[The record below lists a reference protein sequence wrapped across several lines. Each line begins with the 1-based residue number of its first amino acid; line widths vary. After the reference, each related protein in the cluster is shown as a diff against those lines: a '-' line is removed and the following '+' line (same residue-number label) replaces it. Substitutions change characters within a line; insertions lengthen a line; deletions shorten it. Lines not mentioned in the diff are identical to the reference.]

1 MKEEMLQKS
10 NVRALCLSLLVLSFA
25 STIQCSDCFGWSIT
39 KRANYMELLPQL
51 LFYD

>member
-1 MKEEMLQKS
+1 MKEEKHIKS
-10 NVRALCLSLLVLSFA
+10 NLRALCLSLLVLLLA
-25 STIQCSDCFGWSIT
+25 NTIQCSDCFGWSIT